1 MLVTSSTTKC
11 GKQNKNKKLN
21 QDTTIMKLKYAWVA
35 LIALTLFGCSDNT
48 GSLGLGMFPESDQNI
63 KGNLTTFDVTT
74 QSELAGRT
82 FAKTNYGYIGKFT
95 DPYFGYYEAGFLAQL
110 HSNDNMKFPRVFEE
124 GMPRKGEY
132 MVEDQIYMTELVFMY
147 GEYFG
152 DSLSPCRMSIY
163 ELGVD
168 GNRTNI
174 AIPEVDS
181 NVAPPSG
188 KLYQLNRESAHY
200 TDINPLYYYSPDAL
214 IGRKAYTAVDLTI
227 SDSIRNLEN
236 FYPYVSITLPTQIG
250 EDIYKACKA
259 AGDNGIGNSKFQ
271 ELFKG
276 IYAKSDYGD
285 GTVLY
290 ISQIEMNVRYKVYAT
305 DLNNDTILWSYQKK
319 MGVPGAKDSIAYGKR
334 TFAATKEI
342 IQANHFKNDETK
354 LKERLEENTWTFL
367 KTPAGI
373 YTQAVLPLKEIESK
387 LSQDTINAVKLT
399 FTNYNQTNDDNK
411 YKYSIS
417 APDYILLVREQEK
430 ENFFI
435 NNEIADGVTSYL
447 SPHTVATN
455 QYVFS
460 NLTNLVVACLEEKK
474 AIMKKEGLTESEFVQ
489 KYPLWDKV
497 AIIPVLVSK
506 DASTTGN
513 IISVQNDLKPGYAK
527 LKGGAL
533 GLESGNTE
541 NKLKLEVIYT
551 SFGSNKK

>member
-1 MLVTSSTTKC
+1 MTKC

-21 QDTTIMKLKYAWVA
+21 QDTTIMKLKYAWIA
-35 LIALTLFGCSDNT
+35 LIALSFIGCTDNT

-63 KGNLTTFDVTT
+63 KGNLETFDVTT
-74 QSELAGRT
+74 QSMPAGRT

-95 DPYFGYYEAGFLAQL
+95 DPYFGYYEAGFLAQM
-110 HSNDNMKFPRVFEE
+110 HCNDKMKFPPVYKE

-132 MVEDQIYMTELVFMY
+132 MVEDQTYMTELVFMY
-147 GEYFG
+147 SEYFG

-168 GNRTNI
+168 GNRNNI
-174 AIPEVDS
+174 AIPAVDS
-181 NVAPPSG
+181 EVPPPAG

-200 TDINPLYYYSPDAL
+200 TDINPSYFYSPDAL
-214 IGRKAYTAVDLTI
+214 IGRKAYSAVDLSI

-236 FYPYVSITLPTQIG
+236 FYPYVSVTLPTQIG

-259 AGDNGIGNSKFQ
+259 AGNNGIDNSKFQ

-290 ISQIEMNVRYKVYAT
+290 IDQIEMNVRYKVYAT
-305 DLNNDTILWSYQKK
+305 DRTNDTILWSYQKK
-319 MGVPGAKDSIAYGKR
+319 MGVPGAKDSIGYSKR

-342 IQANHFKNDETK
+342 IQANHFKNDEAK
-354 LKERLEENTWTFL
+354 LKERLEEKTWTFL

-373 YTQAVLPLKEIESK
+373 YTQAILPLKEIENK

-399 FTNYNQTNDDNK
+399 FTNYNQTNDHNK

-417 APDYILLVREQEK
+417 APNYILLVREQEK
-430 ENFFI
+430 ENFFK
-435 NNEIADGVTSYL
+435 NNEIANGTTSYL
-447 SPHTVATN
+447 SSHTASTN
-455 QYVFS
+455 QYVFN
-460 NLTNLVVACLEEKK
+460 NLTKLIVACLDEKK
-474 AIMKKEGLTESEFVQ
+474 TIMKKEGWTESDFAANQ
-489 KYPLWDKV
+489 PSKYPSWDKV
-497 AIIPVLVSK
+497 AVIPVLVSQ
-506 DASTTGN
+506 DTSTSGN
-513 IISVQNDLKPGYAK
+513 SNVISVQNDLKPGYAK

-533 GLESGNTE
+533 GLEGNVE

-551 SFGSNKK
+551 SFGSSKK